1 MSLGYD
7 NKTIVIIITWS
18 IDSGSLALFSCMFGL
33 HTPCSQYLHERMI
46 ASLVL
51 SHLSPAQPLQ
61 VPILPVLQQLLV
73 ELVLVLGVERE
84 CEAIPRHCW
93 PASNLQQ
100 AALVI
105 LRHQVAQHC
114 PVVDESIQWSGILRD
129 FYYNLL
135 RDFLVV
141 SFAFSWI
148 LALL

>member
-1 MSLGYD
+1 MSFGYD

-84 CEAIPRHCW
+84 CEAIPRHC
-93 PASNLQQ
+93 
-100 AALVI
+100 
-105 LRHQVAQHC
+105 
-114 PVVDESIQWSGILRD
+114 
-129 FYYNLL
+129 
-135 RDFLVV
+135 
-141 SFAFSWI
+141 
-148 LALL
+148 